1 MEAIFESL
9 GLENI
14 VVLFNSVKNL
24 LLSCVNLIGKCFAW
38 MGPEFIA
45 VLSVGVIIVVIL
57 RLMGR

>member
-9 GLENI
+9 GLDNI
-14 VVLFNSVKNL
+14 IILFDSAKNL

-38 MGPEFIA
+38 MGPEFTA
-45 VLSVGVIIVVIL
+45 VLSVGVIIVIIL